1 MHDPAAIAEQYIA
14 LWNETDSGKRRSL
27 LEKTWTPDAT
37 YVDPLMGGQ
46 GPDEINALIGGVHK
60 QFPGF
65 QFSVLGKPTGYGNFA
80 RFSWA
85 LGPAGQEAPIGGS
98 DVVELTGGRLRRVI
112 GFLDKVP
119 AAA

>member
-1 MHDPAAIAEQYIA
+1 MHDPAVIAEQYIA
-14 LWNETDSGKRRSL
+14 LWNETDPAKRRTL
-27 LEKTWTPDAT
+27 LEKGWTSDAT
-37 YVDPLMGGQ
+37 YVDPLMRGQ
-46 GPDEINALIGGVHK
+46 GQERINALIGGVHK

-65 QFSVLGKPTGYGNFA
+65 RFTLLGNPSGYGEFA

-98 DVVELTGGRLRRVI
+98 DVVELAGGRLRSVI

-119 AAA
+119 ATA